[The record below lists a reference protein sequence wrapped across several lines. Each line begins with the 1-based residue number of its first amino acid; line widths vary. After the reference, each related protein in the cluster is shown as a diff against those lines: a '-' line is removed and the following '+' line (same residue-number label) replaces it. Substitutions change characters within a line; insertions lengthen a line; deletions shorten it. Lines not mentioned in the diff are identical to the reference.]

1 MTIAYV
7 GANRIQGLSTDTK
20 PTTVPAGCKFEETDT
35 FVDWRFNGTTW
46 VVMTGCF
53 NPNLTESLTNK
64 DMRDATNITYKF
76 TTFTTLVGAVATFS
90 ARYYMLWS
98 GAAGNNAL
106 TEATVQLT
114 FPYNIL
120 LTRLY
125 GRATANTMSNA
136 TVFGFRDDAT
146 TAASISIP
154 AASVATV
161 DSGPIS
167 VTVAA
172 GSLINWNIDT
182 SASTTGSITPG
193 TVCAIGYVY

>member
-1 MTIAYV
+1 
-7 GANRIQGLSTDTK
+7 
-20 PTTVPAGCKFEETDT
+20 
-35 FVDWRFNGTTW
+35 
-46 VVMTGCF
+46 
-53 NPNLTESLTNK
+53 
-64 DMRDATNITYKF
+64 
-76 TTFTTLVGAVATFS
+76 
-90 ARYYMLWS
+90 MLWS